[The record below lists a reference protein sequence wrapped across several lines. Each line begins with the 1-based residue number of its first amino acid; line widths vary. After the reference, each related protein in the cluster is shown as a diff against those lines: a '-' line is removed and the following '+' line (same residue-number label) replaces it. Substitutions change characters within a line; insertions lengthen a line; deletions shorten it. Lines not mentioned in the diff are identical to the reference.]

1 MNKKAASR
9 PAVPD
14 SPAQARPK
22 TPDLLLQSV
31 NTLIRERNS
40 LTFSLNEVA
49 AHAGVNAAL
58 VKYYFGNKSGMLVAL
73 LERNLSP
80 HLRAMEHLLSLDLP
94 AAKKI
99 RIHLDGMVRAY
110 FRFPFLNR
118 LLNHLLRDPEARA
131 ADIHARFVEPVVDGY
146 RRLIEEG
153 VAEGSMRRL
162 DPVLFY
168 VSTVGV
174 CDQLVASR
182 ESLEIILGPG
192 AVDEVLCRR
201 YAEHITGIMLHGVLA
216 DPSAA
221 S

>member
-1 MNKKAASR
+1 MTKKSA
-9 PAVPD
+9 PATDPHD
-14 SPAQARPK
+14 PSAQARPK
-22 TPDLLLQSV
+22 TADLLLQSV
-31 NTLIRERNS
+31 GTLIRERNS

-94 AAKKI
+94 VAKKI

-110 FRFPFLNR
+110 FKFPYLNR
-118 LLNHLLRDPEARA
+118 LLNHLLREPEADS

-146 RRLIEEG
+146 RRLIADG
-153 VAEGSMRRL
+153 VAEGAMRPV

-182 ESLEIILGPG
+182 ESLRIILGPD
-192 AVDEVLCRR
+192 AVDEALCRR
-201 YAEHITGIMLHGVLA
+201 YAEHITGVILHGVMQ
-216 DPSAA
+216 PGR
-221 S
+221 